1 MRVLLISVVLLL
13 VSFSAM
19 ALQVGAE
26 QTQRYKELLAKKN
39 LALVVNQTS
48 RVGKQHLIDHFLAQ
62 DLQVKTIF
70 ALEHGVRGD
79 VENGGQVIDGVDAA
93 TGLPVISLY
102 GGKYGPDKQDLAGI
116 DVVVFDIQDVGVRYY
131 TYISSLFYLMQAC
144 ATYDVP
150 LLVLDRP
157 NPLIAQ
163 VAGPMLEPKFKSFVG
178 LLPIPLVHGMTVA
191 ELAQM
196 INGEGWL
203 EENAICD
210 LTVISVAD
218 YHRGLAYSLPVKPSP
233 NLPNDL
239 AINLYPS
246 LGLFE
251 GTSVSVGRGTDLP
264 FQIVGHPLDRRGELY
279 FTPVPKPGAS
289 NNPPHQGVSL
299 RGDDL
304 RDVARTH
311 TFSISLVLDWYNR
324 LGASSETFFTRAAFF
339 DKLAGTDQLRKAIIA
354 GKSADQIND
363 QWLPAIETF
372 KRQRQAYLLYPET
385 EPL

>member
-102 GGKYGPDKQDLAGI
+102 GGKYGPDKQDLVGI

-191 ELAQM
+191 ELAHM

-203 EENAICD
+203 MT
-210 LTVISVAD
+210 TVS
-218 YHRGLAYSLPVKPSP
+218 
-233 NLPNDL
+233 
-239 AINLYPS
+239 
-246 LGLFE
+246 
-251 GTSVSVGRGTDLP
+251 
-264 FQIVGHPLDRRGELY
+264 
-279 FTPVPKPGAS
+279 
-289 NNPPHQGVSL
+289 
-299 RGDDL
+299 
-304 RDVARTH
+304 
-311 TFSISLVLDWYNR
+311 
-324 LGASSETFFTRAAFF
+324 
-339 DKLAGTDQLRKAIIA
+339 
-354 GKSADQIND
+354 
-363 QWLPAIETF
+363 
-372 KRQRQAYLLYPET
+372 
-385 EPL
+385 